1 MITLIFATNWEVGL
15 QAAFFCAFEFLFVC
29 LVEKRVEVSE
39 YFKHYLNGLFGWFEN
54 SLDRSRILDF
64 PNRYQAFLV
73 NFKKG

>member
-39 YFKHYLNGLFGWFEN
+39 YFKHYLKGLFGWFEK
-54 SLDRSRILDF
+54 SLEKSRILDDLKTF
-64 PNRYQAFLV
+64 QTVSKLF
-73 NFKKG
+73 